1 MLFDIRPKTRREELY
16 DFDRELEELIKG
28 VRLNPLTIVIGIR
41 RSGKTSLLRVALNE
55 IGYPYIYVDPRFSEA
70 PTYRDFAYIL
80 RDSLEDFLGRYGG
93 LRERIIKFLRSV
105 KGVSISTPG
114 FSVEVGWRGSER
126 LELGE
131 LLVALDGLGGDLGKS
146 IVIAIDEAQEL
157 SRITWIS
164 FTRIFAFAY
173 DNLRNLRIVLTG
185 SEVGVLFKFLGLED
199 PGSPLYGRYV
209 HVVRT
214 RRLTREE
221 SVDFL
226 ERGFSELGIRVPRSI
241 IETAV
246 EELDGVIG
254 WLTLFG
260 YTCYLNPNACTEG
273 IDKVLEQAVRIGRE
287 ELERFLS
294 MSRSSRYRSLLRI
307 LTTERRWS
315 EIKRMLEMD
324 EGRTINDRTLYEH
337 LRRLI
342 ELSIVEKRDD
352 TYVISDPVL
361 RRAAMLL

>member
-1 MLFDIRPKTRREELY
+1 M
-16 DFDRELEELIKG
+16 
-28 VRLNPLTIVIGIR
+28 VR
-41 RSGKTSLLRVALNE
+41 A
-55 IGYPYIYVDPRFSEA
+55 
-70 PTYRDFAYIL
+70 
-80 RDSLEDFLGRYGG
+80 
-93 LRERIIKFLRSV
+93 
-105 KGVSISTPG
+105 
-114 FSVEVGWRGSER
+114 
-126 LELGE
+126 
-131 LLVALDGLGGDLGKS
+131 
-146 IVIAIDEAQEL
+146 
-157 SRITWIS
+157 
-164 FTRIFAFAY
+164 
-173 DNLRNLRIVLTG
+173 
-185 SEVGVLFKFLGLED
+185 
-199 PGSPLYGRYV
+199 
-209 HVVRT
+209 

-260 YTCYLNPNACTEG
+260 YTCYLNPNACTEN